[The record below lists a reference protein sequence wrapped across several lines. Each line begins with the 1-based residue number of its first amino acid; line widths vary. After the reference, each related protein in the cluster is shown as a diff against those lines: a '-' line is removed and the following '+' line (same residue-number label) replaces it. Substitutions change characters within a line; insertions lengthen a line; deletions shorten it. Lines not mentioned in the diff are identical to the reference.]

1 MLLVASAAAAALPLN
16 RLPCALSLS
25 AAAAAAAAA
34 LALKL
39 LLRLVGP
46 TDSFVA
52 RSSSAAAALCAP
64 REGSARLSARL
75 SAAPSQRCR
84 RLFAKSPVRSPARL
98 SACAFRATAAAAGA
112 ENKTATA
119 AALGVRSPELRLGV
133 GALTQREELPAQAS
147 GGGGGTRSQDD
158 APNARR

>member
-98 SACAFRATAAAAGA
+98 SACAFRATAAAGA